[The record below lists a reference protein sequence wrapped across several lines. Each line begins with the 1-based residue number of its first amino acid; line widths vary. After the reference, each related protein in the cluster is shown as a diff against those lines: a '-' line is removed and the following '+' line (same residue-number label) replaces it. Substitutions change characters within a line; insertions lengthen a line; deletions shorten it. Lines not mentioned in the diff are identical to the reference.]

1 MYALVAVLLAC
12 SAVWLPSWNTKLET
26 AQVAQSDLTK
36 VSAVGSAVVDPEGAL
51 QRFAQARHKLL
62 IE

>member
-26 AQVAQSDLTK
+26 AQVAQSDLTN
-36 VSAVGSAVVDPEGAL
+36 GSAVVDPEGAL